1 LKTNFG
7 LTYEFADTPS
17 LKKWMAN
24 REELSGYE
32 LTGASGP
39 YPLSSWPQFEAKESA
54 YNPNR
59 PHEKSGEFSAART
72 PSSAAE
78 IPGNLGAEPQR
89 ALGSAESSAGVGFQA
104 SAPVPAPAGLEAA
117 ASKPPRDSNANILLW
132 SLAGLLFAI

>member
-1 LKTNFG
+1 
-7 LTYEFADTPS
+7 
-17 LKKWMAN
+17 
-24 REELSGYE
+24 
-32 LTGASGP
+32 
-39 YPLSSWPQFEAKESA
+39 
-54 YNPNR
+54 
-59 PHEKSGEFSAART
+59 SAART

-132 SLAGLLFAI
+132 SLAGLLFAIAVAMGIQVFGVYDIKSAVLGAPPEEAQASRS